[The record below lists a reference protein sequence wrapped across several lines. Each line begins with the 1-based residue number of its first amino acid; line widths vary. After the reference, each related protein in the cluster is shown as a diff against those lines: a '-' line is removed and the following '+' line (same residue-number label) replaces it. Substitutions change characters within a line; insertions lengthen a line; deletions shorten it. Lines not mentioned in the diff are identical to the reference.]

1 MTNKFIIHVLLL
13 LAIVVSLFCA
23 NLIFGSVTIALS
35 DLNDET
41 TSLIFYQIRIPKA
54 FTALFAGSAL
64 ALCGT
69 LMQTLFRNPLAGP
82 YVLGVSSGA
91 GLFVA
96 IAVILMNATGLGGNY
111 LIGKTLVSV
120 FSIAGALLVTILI
133 LFVSKQTKN
142 NITVLLV
149 GIMLSQVLG
158 AFQGLIEFIAS
169 PESLKSFVIWGMGS
183 VSGTSGNDLFILVPV
198 CILVFVSCFFL
209 AKPLNAILLS
219 ESYAR
224 NLGVNVDRLRT
235 IVIIMTAILTGLITA
250 FCGPIAFVGLSVPI
264 ASRLLFRTSSQLQQ
278 MIYSIFLGGIVLL
291 LCDTI
296 CQMLSNSFALPINT
310 VTTLVGC
317 PFVIY
322 LLFKSK
328 LISQ

>member
-1 MTNKFIIHVLLL
+1 VQSKFILHVFLLL
-13 LAIVVSLFCA
+13 LVTALLCCA
-23 NLIFGSVTIALS
+23 NLIFGAVNLSLS
-35 DLNDET
+35 DINEET
-41 TSLIFYQIRIPKA
+41 SSVIFYQIRIPKT
-54 FTALFAGSAL
+54 FTALCAGSAL
-64 ALCGT
+64 ALCGM

-96 IAVILMNATGLGGNY
+96 IAFILVNATGLGGNY
-111 LIGKTLVSV
+111 LVGKTLVSA
-120 FSIAGALLVTILI
+120 FSIAGALLVTVLI
-133 LFVSKQTKN
+133 LFVSKKTKN

-183 VSGTSGNDLFILVPV
+183 VSGTSGNDLFILMPV
-198 CILVFVSCFFL
+198 CILVFASCFFL

-219 ESYAR
+219 ESYAQ
-224 NLGVNVDRLRT
+224 NLGVNVNQLRT

-264 ASRLLFRTSSQLQQ
+264 ASRLLFRTASQLHQ
-278 MIYSIFLGGIVLL
+278 MIYNILLGGIILL

-310 VTTLVGC
+310 VTTLVGS

-328 LISQ
+328 LIGQ